1 MMAKVFIDTNV
12 LLDMLLEERP
22 GNQVAKTLFGAAE
35 AGIIVGYL
43 TTQSIIDAHYTVR
56 KSGMSFDSFKKSI
69 QNLRSFIKILAIDE
83 IDLLWAIGNPTGDFE
98 DDAQYGSAYN
108 GVCDFF
114 ITRDNALRK
123 LNSPFCPMTV
133 MTPSEFVA
141 AMERD

>member
-1 MMAKVFIDTNV
+1 MVKAFIDTNV
-12 LLDMLLEERP
+12 LMDLFLKDRP
-22 GNQVAKTLFGAAE
+22 EKPLAEKIFSGAQEGRYQAF
-35 AGIIVGYL
+35 I
-43 TTQSIIDAHYTVR
+43 TTQSIIDTCYSARKNGIKFDEFKTLLNTV
-56 KSGMSFDSFKKSI
+56 
-69 QNLRSFIKILAIDE
+69 RSFIKILAIDE

-114 ITRDNALRK
+114 ITRDNTLQK

-133 MTPSEFVA
+133 ISPSEFVE

>member
-1 MMAKVFIDTNV
+1 MAKVFIDTNV

-22 GNQVAKTLFGAAE
+22 GNQIAKTLFGAAE
-35 AGIIVGYL
+35 AGVFEGYL
-43 TTQSIIDAHYTVR
+43 TTQSIIDAHFIVR
-56 KSGMSFDSFKKSI
+56 KHGMVFESFKKSI
-69 QNLRSFIKILAIDE
+69 QSLRSFIKILAIDE

-114 ITRDNALRK
+114 ITRDNSLRK

-133 MTPSEFVA
+133 MTPSDFVE